1 MAAVPMPLPIDLPEL
16 PSIPSDEIRTQVF
29 AHSTSLTFSGTA
41 TEQPQSNERL
51 EFLGDS
57 YLNFCIS
64 QVIYNEFPD
73 LTPGE
78 LSELR
83 SGIVSNA
90 NLNLWARAYGLN
102 NHLVLGYSMAHLH
115 IPERAE
121 KLIADVFEAYIGG
134 VIVSNPEGR
143 KLVEEFLDS
152 LVRPKLED
160 FKSQLKMTPK
170 LDMMSAAQLNDTAF
184 RMRKKATFT
193 FVDSGVNGAVNRWE
207 AVCSLDGVEAG
218 RAKGRNQQEAKQR
231 VASVVLQILQQGEES
246 EHGPG

>member
-1 MAAVPMPLPIDLPEL
+1 MTLPTVLPEL
-16 PSIPSDEIRTQVF
+16 PFIPSDEIRTQVF

-64 QVIYNEFPD
+64 QVIYNEFPN

-90 NLNLWARAYGLN
+90 NLNLWSRAYGLN

-115 IPERAE
+115 VPEKAE

-134 VIVSNPEGR
+134 VIVSHPEGR
-143 KLVEEFLDS
+143 KLVEQFLDN
-152 LVRPKLED
+152 LVRPKLEEY
-160 FKSQLKMTPK
+160 KTQLKLTPK
-170 LDMMSAAQLNDTAF
+170 LDMMSAAQLNETAF
-184 RMRKKATFT
+184 RMRRKVTFT
-193 FVDSGVNGAVNRWE
+193 FVDSGANGAVNRWE
-207 AVCSLDGVEAG
+207 AVCSLDAVEAG

-231 VASVVLQILQQGEES
+231 VAGLVLQVLQRVEE
-246 EHGPG
+246 